1 MEVILNGQCCKE
13 APEEDQKAQIP
24 QAEEDEPTQEQVAA
38 LPASL
43 SRKKKE
49 KAVRNRTAFFH
60 CLVPP
65 SNPFALAIPAG
76 RGRMR
81 SASVRLSGS
90 AVYLL

>member
-13 APEEDQKAQIP
+13 APEENQKAQIP
-24 QAEEDEPTQEQVAA
+24 KAEEEEPTQEQVAA

-65 SNPFALAIPAG
+65 THPFGVPIPAG
-76 RGRMR
+76 LDRMR
-81 SASVRLSGS
+81 AASVRLSES
-90 AVYLL
+90 AIYLL